1 VTVVQHRELA
11 AGRWWSLSLAEQ
23 LGNVGSEVS
32 RAARWQ
38 VRNPEVARDALYR
51 ALELL
56 DLTLA
61 DPRHRQ
67 SRARLR
73 EIARAR
79 EVVADFFAG
88 PNQYG
93 STATSLQ
100 RYFDAYA
107 LAARRFRIA

>member
-1 VTVVQHRELA
+1 VTSTQHRDLA
-11 AGRWWSLSLAEQ
+11 AGRWWELTLAEQ

-32 RAARWQ
+32 RAARWTG
-38 VRNPEVARDALYR
+38 RNPDLATRALHR
-51 ALELL
+51 ALELF

-67 SRARLR
+67 SPTRLR

-93 STATSLQ
+93 STASSLQ
-100 RYFDAYA
+100 KYFDAYA
-107 LAARRFRIA
+107 VAASYR

>member
-1 VTVVQHRELA
+1 VTPSQHRELA
-11 AGRWWSLSLAEQ
+11 GGRWHELTLAEQ

-32 RAARWQ
+32 RAARWME
-38 VRNPEVARDALYR
+38 RNAQLAHGALYR
-51 ALELL
+51 ALGLF

-67 SRARLR
+67 SLARLR

-93 STATSLQ
+93 STASSLQ
-100 RYFDAYA
+100 KYFDAYA
-107 LAARRFRIA
+107 IAARR